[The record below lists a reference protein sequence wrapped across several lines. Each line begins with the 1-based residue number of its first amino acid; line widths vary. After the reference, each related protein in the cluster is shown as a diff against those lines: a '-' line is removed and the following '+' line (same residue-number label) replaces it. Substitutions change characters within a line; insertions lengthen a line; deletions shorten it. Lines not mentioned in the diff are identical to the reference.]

1 VLAGALAL
9 ALTLGVVVLVVN
21 HSRSVAAPARDQPDE
36 PLSDERAA
44 AQVVDAVLEV
54 VKSTA
59 VRDPAGGYAFISCK
73 NSGDPPYR
81 AAVHLT
87 FTVPRGNSVAY
98 LNGIAAAMTG
108 LGWADA
114 DAHAQH
120 FGRKLTRAGLTAE
133 FYRNPERTDLATMRI
148 DSECRV
154 VTDHH
159 ADDPEWTELTDRL
172 RQVK

>member
-1 VLAGALAL
+1 LAGALAL

-98 LNGIAAAMTG
+98 LNGMAAAIYRRHTTERATERFRATFNAP
-108 LGWADA
+108 LTFDA
-114 DAHAQH
+114 SVQQIM
-120 FGRKLTRAGLTAE
+120 LL
-133 FYRNPERTDLATMRI
+133 L
-148 DSECRV
+148 
-154 VTDHH
+154 
-159 ADDPEWTELTDRL
+159 DRPA
-172 RQVK
+172 RCV